1 MVRFIRKHIAF
12 LIMTTVLLIQIALL
26 IVTSILSKNV
36 QVSEFFTR
44 TFVRGYVNIF
54 GKVNEKL
61 NFSLTEFSFIVV
73 IVSCFIYIAWGFC
86 LLRNKNPWGLI
97 HRLMMVTLIIVGGV
111 TMYNLTAGMEYNREA
126 LPVKGY
132 QGEIKKE
139 EFVQIAT
146 YFVDDYNK
154 CAEEIQLDE
163 QGEIVLPY
171 TREHLL
177 EVVRLEFDKL
187 DDEYY
192 HPYVPKAK
200 NLATS
205 GLFTTVGIVG
215 MYFSVLGE
223 VNYSNFSTNTELP
236 FYVAHEMAHSIGVM
250 REDDAQ
256 ILALQICATSDDPI
270 LRYSAYFNTFQS
282 ILNVLHYTD
291 NKDDYRRV
299 KSMMSPK
306 IYDNYNYIY
315 NHWKGKTFLYDFGN
329 KVNDWYLKTFGQK
342 DGTTSYDDTTPST
355 DPSGKIITL
364 SRYQR
369 IYFGIYYDKKA

>member
-44 TFVRGYVNIF
+44 TFVRGYVNVF

-146 YFVDDYNK
+146 YFVEDYNK

-177 EVVRLEFDKL
+177 
-187 DDEYY
+187 
-192 HPYVPKAK
+192 
-200 NLATS
+200 
-205 GLFTTVGIVG
+205 
-215 MYFSVLGE
+215 
-223 VNYSNFSTNTELP
+223 
-236 FYVAHEMAHSIGVM
+236 
-250 REDDAQ
+250 
-256 ILALQICATSDDPI
+256 
-270 LRYSAYFNTFQS
+270 
-282 ILNVLHYTD
+282 
-291 NKDDYRRV
+291 
-299 KSMMSPK
+299 
-306 IYDNYNYIY
+306 
-315 NHWKGKTFLYDFGN
+315 
-329 KVNDWYLKTFGQK
+329 
-342 DGTTSYDDTTPST
+342 
-355 DPSGKIITL
+355 
-364 SRYQR
+364 
-369 IYFGIYYDKKA
+369 

>member
-44 TFVRGYVNIF
+44 TFVRGYVNVF

-73 IVSCFIYIAWGFC
+73 IVSCVIYIAWGFC

-146 YFVDDYNK
+146 YFVEDYNK

-187 DDEYY
+187 DDKYY

-342 DGTTSYDDTTPST
+342 DGTNSYDDTTPST

-364 SRYQR
+364 SRYQK

>member
-1 MVRFIRKHIAF
+1 
-12 LIMTTVLLIQIALL
+12 MTTVLLIQIAIL
-26 IVTSILSKNV
+26 IVVSILQKNT
-36 QVSEFFTR
+36 QIAEFWSR
-44 TFVRGYVNIF
+44 TFVRGYVTSF
-54 GKVNEKL
+54 GQINEKL
-61 NFSLTEFSFIVV
+61 GFSLTEFSFIVV
-73 IVSCFIYIAWGFC
+73 VVSSVVYIAWGFN

-111 TMYNLTAGMEYNREA
+111 TMYNVTAGVQYYREQIP
-126 LPVKGY
+126 LKGY
-132 QGEIKKE
+132 VGEVKKE

-146 YFVDDYNK
+146 YFVEDYNK
-154 CAEEIQLDE
+154 CADEIQLDE

-171 TREHLL
+171 SHEHLL

-187 DDEYY
+187 DDNYY

-200 NLATS
+200 SLATS

-223 VNYSNFSTNTELP
+223 VNYSTFATNTELP

-256 ILALQICATSDDPI
+256 ILALQICANSEDPI
-270 LRYSAYFNTFQS
+270 LRYSAYYNTFFS
-282 ILNVLHYTD
+282 FLNVLHYTD
-291 NKDDYRRV
+291 NKDDYKTV
-299 KSMMSPK
+299 KSMMSQK
-306 IYDNYNYIY
+306 IYKNYNYIY

-342 DGTTSYDDTTPST
+342 DGTTSYEDTTPST
-355 DPSGKIITL
+355 DPSGKIISL
-364 SRYQR
+364 SRYQK